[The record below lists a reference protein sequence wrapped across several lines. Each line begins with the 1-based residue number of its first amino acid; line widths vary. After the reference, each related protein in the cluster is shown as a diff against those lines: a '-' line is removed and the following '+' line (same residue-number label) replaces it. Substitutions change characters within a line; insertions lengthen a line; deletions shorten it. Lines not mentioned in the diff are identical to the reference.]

1 MKDLIKRYWDILGG
15 TITGLFLS
23 IIAKWKLDS
32 IQLIYTEIILILVC
46 IGLFKVLK
54 NGIDNF
60 TKGRKKIVVDKLV
73 ENQKPMKAITLANE
87 PTKTGEELGEVLIDT
102 MKGGK
107 KIMEKL
113 KKLFV
118 WIGKYWQQLL
128 GIVSAISE
136 YALYVYALVCDKLN
150 FILQYLP
157 QNNALQI
164 CGKVGI
170 GIIVLL
176 VVALQIR
183 NMCKWVGVG
192 SVEKA
197 NEYLASK
204 KEEVK
209 SKLSASAKENVKK
222 VVKDYQSQL
231 KKVEKTISSLETQIK
246 EVDSSISSTK
256 ELLQLG
262 LGDNAKYNELISN
275 RDKLYNDLQ
284 YNKSIENNITNIIEK
299 YKKVL

>member
-128 GIVSAISE
+128 GIGSAIGE

-157 QNNALQI
+157 QNNAWQI

-197 NEYLASK
+197 NEYLVGK

-246 EVDSSISSTK
+246 ETDSSISSTK

>member
-54 NGIDNF
+54 NGIDNY

-107 KIMEKL
+107 KLM
-113 KKLFV
+113 KKIKDVFV

-128 GIVSAISE
+128 GIGSAIGE

-150 FILQYLP
+150 FILQHLP
-157 QNNALQI
+157 QNNAWQI

-197 NEYLASK
+197 NEYLESK

>member
-107 KIMEKL
+107 KLM
-113 KKLFV
+113 KKIKDVFV

-128 GIVSAISE
+128 GIGSAIGE

-157 QNNALQI
+157 QNNAWQI

>member
-128 GIVSAISE
+128 GIGSAIGE

-157 QNNALQI
+157 QNNAWQI

-197 NEYLASK
+197 NEYLTSK

-209 SKLSASAKENVKK
+209 EKLSPTARENIKKVIKEYKSKQKEVVKK
-222 VVKDYQSQL
+222 VNDIKSQISEFT
-231 KKVEKTISSLETQIK
+231 KKI
-246 EVDSSISSTK
+246 DSTK

-262 LGDNAKYNELISN
+262 LGDNSQYHELVSKRDSLNAELTQFVNENDRLTQEIAKY
-275 RDKLYNDLQ
+275 KQ
-284 YNKSIENNITNIIEK
+284 
-299 YKKVL
+299 VL

>member
-107 KIMEKL
+107 KLM
-113 KKLFV
+113 KKIKDIFV

-128 GIVSAISE
+128 GIGSAIGE

-157 QNNALQI
+157 QNNAWQI

>member
-128 GIVSAISE
+128 GIGSAIGE

>member
-128 GIVSAISE
+128 GIVSAIGE
-136 YALYVYALVCDKLN
+136 YSLYVYALVCDKLN

-157 QNNALQI
+157 QNNAWQI
-164 CGKVGI
+164 CGKIGI
-170 GIIVLL
+170 GIVVLL

-197 NEYLASK
+197 NEYLVSK

>member
-23 IIAKWKLDS
+23 IIAQWKLDS

-107 KIMEKL
+107 KLM
-113 KKLFV
+113 KKIKDVFV
-118 WIGKYWQQLL
+118 WIRKYWQQLL
-128 GIVSAISE
+128 GIVSAIGE

-157 QNNALQI
+157 QNNAWQI

-246 EVDSSISSTK
+246 ETDSSISSTK